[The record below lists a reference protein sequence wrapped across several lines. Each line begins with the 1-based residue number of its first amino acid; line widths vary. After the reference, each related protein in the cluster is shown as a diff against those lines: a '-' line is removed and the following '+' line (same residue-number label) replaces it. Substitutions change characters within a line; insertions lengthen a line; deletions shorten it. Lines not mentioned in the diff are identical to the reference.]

1 MMNAEMENLYN
12 QINDFGSQVSEDMAD
27 LNFALAALMNEL
39 CTVNQQ
45 KMIMELITK
54 RSEKIKEEKK
64 NDK

>member
-1 MMNAEMENLYN
+1 MNPEIENLYN
-12 QINDFGSQVSEDMAD
+12 QINDFGSQVSEDMED
-27 LNFALAALMNEL
+27 LNFAFAALMNEL

-64 NDK
+64 ND